1 MGVWC
6 GYLGLC
12 YGGYAGRPHS
22 SLNFLLCEP
31 HILVPTSQLGLH
43 HATLGQETLWIP
55 SLVEPGCEQL
65 LLADLEDPFFTG
77 EGLSTGAH
85 PGTARLPPP

>member
-1 MGVWC
+1 M
-6 GYLGLC
+6 
-12 YGGYAGRPHS
+12 

-31 HILVPTSQLGLH
+31 HILVPTPQLGLH

-77 EGLSTGAH
+77 EGLSTDAH
-85 PGTARLPPP
+85 LGTARSTSLTLVSLLSLLFVQPY